1 MDSKGFTLIELLM
14 SIVVLALIFGIA
26 IPGVNSISS
35 AIRKSQRENLVERI
49 EVAASKYAFDT
60 GKTLIFVDEL
70 VEEGYIESDDR
81 EGNIIDP
88 TNNDRMNCYV
98 VEMKKTSEYYNAQFI
113 DKTNYDD
120 NGICDLSKL
129 QEDNASIDILASN
142 SKGTISNVS
151 NWLNGNIDGAITLQA
166 LSDSVDIDC
175 EVNKCVWS
183 SSSGAHIVGSNLI
196 KLDNINATLNTKYT
210 FQITIYDDS
219 SSEVKRYKSSI
230 DLKIDNEAPI
240 IYENQ
245 ITVTNKFIYT
255 SSKDVNVVASDRN
268 GSGIS
273 GYYLELHNGQLCNS
287 ASISF
292 QTSNKFTINDNGTY
306 LICVKDNV
314 GNISAS
320 SLEISYI
327 Q

>member
-1 MDSKGFTLIELLM
+1 
-14 SIVVLALIFGIA
+14 
-26 IPGVNSISS
+26 
-35 AIRKSQRENLVERI
+35 
-49 EVAASKYAFDT
+49 
-60 GKTLIFVDEL
+60 
-70 VEEGYIESDDR
+70 
-81 EGNIIDP
+81 
-88 TNNDRMNCYV
+88 
-98 VEMKKTSEYYNAQFI
+98 
-113 DKTNYDD
+113 
-120 NGICDLSKL
+120 
-129 QEDNASIDILASN
+129 
-142 SKGTISNVS
+142 
-151 NWLNGNIDGAITLQA
+151 
-166 LSDSVDIDC
+166 
-175 EVNKCVWS
+175 
-183 SSSGAHIVGSNLI
+183 
-196 KLDNINATLNTKYT
+196 
-210 FQITIYDDS
+210 
-219 SSEVKRYKSSI
+219 
-230 DLKIDNEAPI
+230 LKIDNEAPI